1 MPDEEP
7 KVFLEHSRKSMKIS
21 ELGEVVGRERMI
33 FANKY
38 FIKINLLAGV
48 RWTRVSGQQG
58 S

>member
-48 RWTRVSGQQG
+48 RWTRVSGQ
-58 S
+58 